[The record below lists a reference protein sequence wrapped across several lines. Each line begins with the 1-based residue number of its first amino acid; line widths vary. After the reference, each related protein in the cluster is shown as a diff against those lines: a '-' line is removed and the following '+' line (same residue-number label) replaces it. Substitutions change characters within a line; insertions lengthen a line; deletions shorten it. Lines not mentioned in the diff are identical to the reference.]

1 MTETP
6 APRPSVPTLQRGWL
20 IVHWWALLPCLYLVV
35 FAVLGAAAGIAALFN
50 VIAVVTSLIS
60 TVIGAV
66 VATRLARAGVPNAAF
81 IKGTSTVRVI
91 AVAWLLLGFV
101 LIWVPIIETLGRI
114 DFGGA
119 SLADGLLGSL
129 GTLSILAFV
138 GPGYSEYREAMS
150 TAARPLH

>member
-1 MTETP
+1 MTETLI
-6 APRPSVPTLQRGWL
+6 PRTPLPRLQTVWL
-20 IVHWWALLPCLYLVV
+20 VVHWWALLPCLYLVT
-35 FAVLGAAAGIAALFN
+35 FAIIGAAAGTAELFN
-50 VIAVVTSLIS
+50 VIAVLTSLVS
-60 TVIGAV
+60 TLIGAV
-66 VATRLARAGVPNAAF
+66 VATRLARAGVPNATF

-129 GTLSILAFV
+129 GTLSILAFI

-150 TAARPLH
+150 VATRPLV